1 MSQSAQMPATAL
13 RPLAHQMHQQT
24 THAPPGIGA
33 TLGGKAIP
41 ALCAVGAI
49 ASLSNAFG
57 STDDGAGTVPLVA
70 LLGIALASVRWQPN
84 LDRQPSRAVT
94 LQSALTLTTIGV
106 GLIAAIGQ
114 GWLATSHAV
123 GPILTVAVVSSYL
136 MVWGYR
142 SLALLRTI
150 SLLSLLTWLP
160 VAGFAHDAIRSSL
173 EQPSLLAYQRLA
185 EIPIFGVADEPW
197 RIFSAQLHRGALVV
211 LATIVLSI
219 GANRWRM
226 SGRTVI
232 ELAATVGGALI
243 LHHAAILASP
253 IDTYAPTDT
262 TLLATNPTLEIAIAG
277 SAVLCLSLV
286 RWRRGEG
293 SRVVADPSPET
304 EHRDPFIFG
313 TDASTNALVTLCL
326 AAGLAPLALLLVVA

>member
-1 MSQSAQMPATAL
+1 MPATAIRL
-13 RPLAHQMHQQT
+13 LDHDTRPQT
-24 THAPPGIGA
+24 AHAPPSVCA
-33 TLGGKAIP
+33 ALGGKAIP
-41 ALCAVGAI
+41 VVCAVGAI

-57 STDDGAGTVPLVA
+57 TTDDGAGTVPLVA
-70 LLGIALASVRWQPN
+70 LLGIALASVRWQPDVDN
-84 LDRQPSRAVT
+84 KPSRAVT
-94 LQSALTLTTIGV
+94 LQSALALTTIGV

-114 GWLATSHAV
+114 DWLMASEAV
-123 GPILTVAVVSSYL
+123 GPILTVALVSSYL
-136 MVWGYR
+136 LVWGYR

-150 SLLSLLTWLP
+150 SLLSLLTWMP
-160 VAGFAHDAIRSSL
+160 VAAFAHDAVRSSL
-173 EQPSLLAYQRLA
+173 EQPSLLTYQRLA

-211 LATIVLSI
+211 LATVVLSI

-226 SGRTVI
+226 SGRTVV

-253 IDTYAPTDT
+253 IDSYSPTDT

-277 SAVLCLSLV
+277 VAVACLSFV

-293 SRVVADPSPET
+293 SRVVAAPSAET

-326 AAGLAPLALLLVVA
+326 AAGLAPLALLMVVA

>member
-1 MSQSAQMPATAL
+1 MGQSTQMPATAL
-13 RPLAHQMHQQT
+13 HPLDYEARRQTAH
-24 THAPPGIGA
+24 ASPGVVNAVGR
-33 TLGGKAIP
+33 TAIP
-41 ALCAVGAI
+41 ILCAAGAI
-49 ASLSNAFG
+49 ASLSSAFTT
-57 STDDGAGTVPLVA
+57 TDDGAGTVPLVA
-70 LLGIALASVRWQPN
+70 LLGIALASVRWQPD

-94 LQSALTLTTIGV
+94 LQSALALTTIGI

-114 GWLATSHAV
+114 GQIATAEAV
-123 GPILTVAVVSSYL
+123 GPILTVAIVSSYL

-150 SLLSLLTWLP
+150 SLLSLLTWVP
-160 VAGFAHDAIRSSL
+160 VAAFAHDAIRSSL
-173 EQPSLLAYQRLA
+173 EQPSMLIYQRLS
-185 EIPIFGVADEPW
+185 EVPVFGVADEPW

-226 SGRTVI
+226 SGRTLI
-232 ELAATVGGALI
+232 ELAATVSGATI
-243 LHHAAILASP
+243 LHHATILATP

-277 SAVLCLSLV
+277 VAVLILSLV
-286 RWRRGEG
+286 RWHRGEG
-293 SRVVADPSPET
+293 SRVVASPTAEA

-313 TDASTNALVTLCL
+313 TDASTNPLVTMCL
-326 AAGLAPLALLLVVA
+326 AAGLAPLALLLVVG